1 MIEDTKKDINKKD
14 VKKKEIQT
22 RRGVRLYETNPFI
35 GVTAMNTKQG
45 VKRISNKS
53 GDKMLVV
60 SESTGEVFGG
70 AGFWQAQEVDKTQ
83 FVKLY
88 VNGVRAFKELT
99 GAGTKVFEVFYLEV
113 QKQIGKDRVYL
124 SYGAIDHE
132 ITPMSSATY
141 DRGMRELV
149 EKKFLAPTMLQGWF
163 YINPDYVWNGDRLA
177 FVKEYRLAGAI
188 RPKASVTNDDKTMD
202 MFDDKNHS
210 SDEPPDSNKPSKKK
224 E

>member
-1 MIEDTKKDINKKD
+1 MIDDTKKGIDKKAP
-14 VKKKEIQT
+14 KT
-22 RRGVRLYETNPFI
+22 RRGMTLYDKNPFI
-35 GVTAMNTKQG
+35 GTAIGNTKQG
-45 VKRISNKS
+45 VKRISNKT
-53 GDKMLVV
+53 GDRMLVV
-60 SESTGEVFGG
+60 SENTGEVFGG

-113 QKQIGKDRVYL
+113 QKQIGKDQVYL
-124 SYGAIDHE
+124 SYAAVDQE
-132 ITPMSSATY
+132 LTPMSTATY

-149 EKKFLAPTMLQGWF
+149 EKKFLAPTMLQAMF

-177 FVKEYRLAGAI
+177 FVKEYRLAGGTR
-188 RPKASVTNDDKTMD
+188 RPRAAAEVDDKTMD
-202 MFDDKNHS
+202 MFEKP
-210 SDEPPDSNKPSKKK
+210 ETSN

>member
-1 MIEDTKKDINKKD
+1 MIDDTKKSIDKKTP
-14 VKKKEIQT
+14 KT
-22 RRGVRLYETNPFI
+22 RRGVTLYEKNPFI
-35 GVTAMNTKQG
+35 GVAVGNTRQG
-45 VKRISNKS
+45 VKRISNQT
-53 GDKMLVV
+53 GDRMLVV
-60 SESTGEVFGG
+60 SENTGEVFGG

-88 VNGVRAFKELT
+88 VNGVKAFKELT

-124 SYGAIDHE
+124 SYGAINHE
-132 ITPMSSATY
+132 LTPMSSATY

-177 FVKEYRLAGAI
+177 FVKEYRLAGGTR
-188 RPKASVTNDDKTMD
+188 RPRAAAEIDDKTMD
-202 MFDDKNHS
+202 MFEKP
-210 SDEPPDSNKPSKKK
+210 ETSN